1 MSHERQFAETLDA
14 CLDQLRRGRP
24 IGQILKAYPD
34 DAEQLRPLLELS
46 QRLERVPQP
55 NLSMEG
61 MMRTLGRLG
70 SEVAADQ
77 APAQQPKKTR
87 WLSRAVWAR
96 AAAVVLVVF
105 FVGWGSV
112 NASADSTPGDL
123 LYPVKLFT
131 ERARFFLTLG
141 AEDRAELRI
150 VFSSRRLKEAVIQQ
164 QRTGQLDPQLL
175 SEMLEEARLAVLQ
188 APELSGPMRSL
199 IIAQATH
206 LTDYQYDALG
216 RLVTTAGPQEQQV
229 ISRYRDMCRQRRQ
242 WMGQMLPGS
251 GGASQGYQRPSSQA
265 SPRHWR
271 QWRDACP
278 MW

>member
-1 MSHERQFAETLDA
+1 MSHEQQLVDALDTCLEQMRQ
-14 CLDQLRRGRP
+14 
-24 IGQILKAYPD
+24 GQTIEQALAAYPD
-34 DAEQLRPLLELS
+34 RAGELRPLLELS
-46 QRLERVPQP
+46 GRLEALPQP
-55 NLSMEG
+55 NVSMEG

-77 APAQQPKKTR
+77 APAPQPKKAR
-87 WLSRAVWAR
+87 WFSRAVWAR

-105 FVGWGSV
+105 LVGWGSV

-188 APELSGPMRSL
+188 APELPEPARNLLVS
-199 IIAQATH
+199 QATH
-206 LTDYQYDALG
+206 LTDYQHDALG
-216 RLVTTAGPQEQQV
+216 RLVSTAGPQEQQV

-251 GGASQGYQRPSSQA
+251 SGAPQSFQPPANQP
-265 SPRHWR
+265 SPRRWR
-271 QWRDACP
+271 QWRHACP